1 VNMIRKRAGNTAQG
15 SSSIKVAI
23 NSPEITWAKYKI
35 GTYDVAWTDKNAAR
49 DAVRMERK
57 LELALEGH
65 RIFDLQRWGN
75 LVPVVSAYLAREKKV
90 VPILSTG
97 STPTEKNLAWP
108 IPSIEVTKSNG
119 NIKQNTGY

>member
-1 VNMIRKRAGNTAQG
+1 
-15 SSSIKVAI
+15 
-23 NSPEITWAKYKI
+23 
-35 GTYDVAWTDKNAAR
+35 
-49 DAVRMERK
+49 MERK

-108 IPSIEVTKSNG
+108 IPSIEVTKSG
-119 NIKQNTGY
+119 GKIIQNSGY

>member
-1 VNMIRKRAGNTAQG
+1 VP
-15 SSSIKVAI
+15 I

-49 DAVRMERK
+49 DAVRLERK

-65 RIFDLQRWGN
+65 RIFDLQRWGT
-75 LVPVVSAYLAREKKV
+75 LIPVVSSYLAREKKV

-97 STPTEKNLAWP
+97 ANPTATNNAFP
-108 IPSIEVTKSNG
+108 IPFAEVTKSG
-119 NIKQNTGY
+119 GKIKQNDGY